1 MASWAIHFQIADYFL
16 DKIPNLN
23 KEYFVIGNIA
33 PDCGIPCET
42 GYDPPSEVTH
52 RANNSHKS
60 ESDYESIY
68 NDFIKGE
75 NDINKKS
82 FWLGYYV
89 HLFAD
94 CQFTYKICKPIKD
107 KHGPISQ
114 NKELLQKVKDEW
126 YNLDFE
132 FLEKNKSSSFEI
144 FKNSKGF
151 SENYP
156 DFYKENDITNRMK
169 FIVDFYKF
177 GKPRLMRYT
186 LTKPNDIDAFI
197 FEVPKVIYNELKIKG
212 LLTI

>member
-33 PDCGIPCET
+33 PDCGVPCEN

-52 RANNSHKS
+52 RTNDGNKS
-60 ESDYESIY
+60 DCDYESIY
-68 NDFIKGE
+68 NEFIKNE
-75 NDINKKS
+75 TNIKKKS
-82 FWLGYYV
+82 FWIGYFV
-89 HLFAD
+89 HLMTDCEFA
-94 CQFTYKICKPIKD
+94 YRICFPINEKYGTFSGNE
-107 KHGPISQ
+107 KLVG
-114 NKELLQKVKDEW
+114 KVKKEW
-126 YNLDFE
+126 YNLDFK
-132 FLEKNKSSSFEI
+132 FFKKSKSPSFEI

-156 DFYKENDITNRMK
+156 DFYKENDITKRMK